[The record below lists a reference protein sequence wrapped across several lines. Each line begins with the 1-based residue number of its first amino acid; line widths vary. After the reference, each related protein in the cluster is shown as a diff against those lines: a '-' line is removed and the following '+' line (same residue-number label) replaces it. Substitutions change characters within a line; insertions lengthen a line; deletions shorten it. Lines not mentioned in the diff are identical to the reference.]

1 MTQQDL
7 QLDNQDGLQGVKGA
21 LITFSIIWG
30 TLALI
35 TGFVLL
41 GVYGSNQISDG
52 TYQLESIHIYSSSR
66 YDEEAFNREHD
77 TYGDGIADFVK
88 VKGRTLKFYSYPKE
102 GALSSDSLAGYQIG
116 TEFHVE
122 AFHQTLKPTKTLAEY
137 RKEVESYVDSR
148 FAAGRQM
155 SASDSAT
162 LKNIIVDEYSESLQ
176 GRVNYQQ
183 FGPKHY
189 KKLTIYK
196 YDQLGNLMEERIYSP
211 VLYKDAEK
219 LDTSYF
225 HDTKPGNKKH

>member
-7 QLDNQDGLQGVKGA
+7 QFDNQDELQGVKGA
-21 LITFSIIWG
+21 LIIFSIIWG
-30 TLALI
+30 TMALM

-52 TYQLESIHIYSSSR
+52 TYQLESIRIYSSSR
-66 YDEEAFNREHD
+66 YDEETFNRGHD
-77 TYGDGIADFVK
+77 TYGDGLADFVK

-102 GALSSDSLAGYQIG
+102 GTLNSDSLAGYQIG
-116 TEFHVE
+116 TEFRVE
-122 AFHQTLKPTKTLAEY
+122 AFRQKLKPTKTLAEY
-137 RKEVESYVDSR
+137 RKEVESFVDSR

-162 LKNIIVDEYSESLQ
+162 LKNRIVDEYSESLQ
-176 GRVNYQQ
+176 GRVSYQQ

-196 YDQLGNLMEERIYSP
+196 YDQLGNMIEERIYSP
-211 VLYKDAEK
+211 ILYKDAEK
-219 LDTSYF
+219 LDASYF
-225 HDTKPGNKKH
+225 HDTKSDNKKH